1 MTSQLL
7 LIEDDLELARLV
19 ADFLQGEGY
28 GVTTCGN
35 ALKAKKLLLAQRFD
49 LIVCDV
55 MLPGSSGFDLV
66 RQIRQQFKGPIL
78 FMTAQTSVGAQL
90 QGLEL
95 GAQDYLLKP
104 LDPRIL
110 LAKIKVFLSASDAY
124 ETNTI
129 LKNHNLTVDRISGQ
143 VSIAGQD
150 ISLTNAELQLLLA
163 LLDSYGIAIS
173 RERLFREQLGREY
186 DGEDRTMDGRASR
199 LRRKLQAV
207 DDHWNVR
214 VVWGQGYCLSYA
226 DAPEIS
232 TEANSELN
240 CEKSTGT
247 NTEVAAEPMAKASAA
262 DDCGDE
268 P

>member
-1 MTSQLL
+1 MQQIL
-7 LIEDDLELARLV
+7 LIEDDLELAKLV
-19 ADFLQGEGY
+19 ADFLQSEGY
-28 GVTTCGN
+28 GVTSCGN
-35 ALKAKKLLLAQRFD
+35 ALKAKKLLLAQGFD

-55 MLPGSSGFDLV
+55 MLPGSSGFDFV

-110 LAKIKVFLSASDAY
+110 LAKIKIFLTATTPADIGTVL
-124 ETNTI
+124 E
-129 LKNHNLTVDRISGQ
+129 NHNLTVDRLSGQ
-143 VSIAGQD
+143 VSMAGQN
-150 ISLTNAELQLLLA
+150 ICLTNAEHQLLLA
-163 LLDSYGIAIS
+163 LLDNYGMAIS

-207 DDHWNVR
+207 DPHWNIR
-214 VVWGQGYCLSYA
+214 VMWGQGYSISYA
-226 DAPEIS
+226 ETTPVDIDKQDVGQPHT
-232 TEANSELN
+232 TEH
-240 CEKSTGT
+240 GR
-247 NTEVAAEPMAKASAA
+247 
-262 DDCGDE
+262 
-268 P
+268 

>member
-1 MTSQLL
+1 MHHLL

-19 ADFLQGEGY
+19 SDFLQGQGY
-28 GVTTCGN
+28 GVTSCGN
-35 ALKAKKLLLAQRFD
+35 SQKAKKLLLAQRFD
-49 LIVCDV
+49 LIICDV

-90 QGLEL
+90 EGLEL

-110 LAKIKVFLSASDAY
+110 LAKIKVFLSASAQ
-124 ETNTI
+124 TLTSTV
-129 LKNHNLTVDRISGQ
+129 LQKHNLTVDRVSGQ
-143 VSIAGQD
+143 TSMAGQD
-150 ISLTNAELQLLLA
+150 ICLTNAELQLLLA
-163 LLDSYGIAIS
+163 LLDNYGVAIS

-207 DDHWNVR
+207 DPHWNIR
-214 VVWGQGYCLSYA
+214 VVWGQGYCISYA
-226 DAPEIS
+226 EAATADCPEHS
-232 TEANSELN
+232 T
-240 CEKSTGT
+240 
-247 NTEVAAEPMAKASAA
+247 
-262 DDCGDE
+262 
-268 P
+268 

>member
-1 MTSQLL
+1 
-7 LIEDDLELARLV
+7 
-19 ADFLQGEGY
+19 
-28 GVTTCGN
+28 
-35 ALKAKKLLLAQRFD
+35 
-49 LIVCDV
+49 
-55 MLPGSSGFDLV
+55 
-66 RQIRQQFKGPIL
+66 
-78 FMTAQTSVGAQL
+78 
-90 QGLEL
+90 
-95 GAQDYLLKP
+95 
-104 LDPRIL
+104 
-110 LAKIKVFLSASDAY
+110 
-124 ETNTI
+124 
-129 LKNHNLTVDRISGQ
+129 HNLTVDRISGQ

-247 NTEVAAEPMAKASAA
+247 NTEAAAEPMAKASAA
-262 DDCGDE
+262 DDCRDE

>member
-1 MTSQLL
+1 MHQLL

-19 ADFLQGEGY
+19 ADFLQSEGY
-28 GVTTCGN
+28 KVTSCGN
-35 ALKAKKLLLAQRFD
+35 AQKAKKLLLAQRFD

-110 LAKIKVFLSASDAY
+110 LAKIKIFLSATEPAHISTVL
-124 ETNTI
+124 E
-129 LKNHNLTVDRISGQ
+129 NHNLTVDRLSGQ
-143 VSIAGQD
+143 VSMAGQN
-150 ISLTNAELQLLLA
+150 ICLTNAEHQLLLA
-163 LLDSYGIAIS
+163 LLDNYGMAIS

-207 DDHWNVR
+207 DPKWNIR
-214 VVWGQGYCLSYA
+214 VMWGQGYSISYA
-226 DAPEIS
+226 DVAPPAAEIE
-232 TEANSELN
+232 TQNEA
-240 CEKSTGT
+240 EKPD
-247 NTEVAAEPMAKASAA
+247 AAEP
-262 DDCGDE
+262 E
-268 P
+268 Q

>member
-104 LDPRIL
+104 LDPCIL
-110 LAKIKVFLSASDAY
+110 LAKIKVFLSAVEAH
-124 ETNTI
+124 ETATL
-129 LKNHNLTVDRISGQ
+129 LKNHNLVVDRISGQ

-163 LLDSYGIAIS
+163 LLDSYGIA
-173 RERLFREQLGREY
+173 
-186 DGEDRTMDGRASR
+186 
-199 LRRKLQAV
+199 
-207 DDHWNVR
+207 
-214 VVWGQGYCLSYA
+214 
-226 DAPEIS
+226 
-232 TEANSELN
+232 
-240 CEKSTGT
+240 
-247 NTEVAAEPMAKASAA
+247 
-262 DDCGDE
+262 
-268 P
+268 